1 MLMLHGSWIWTFWKA
16 KVINT
21 ITGSLEH
28 ECELM
33 LILFKT
39 VNTKDWWSFFHHVK
53 VMSVFTEKD
62 KGIQICEKRTLM
74 YKLMNGYMHLN
85 KSTKR
90 NLMVWSTFSN
100 FRNAV
105 CITKTLECRQ
115 QMNVFSLSRDSLI
128 SLNLI
133 SVHTMEKY
141 NIFSRGLQWPAKNCW
156 MSTAHQWHFLDQNFL
171 NHFLF
176 EGLTITCNEIQELLD
191 GTARQWRFLLSDS
204 QSNARVGGI
213 RISPT
218 GDQN

>member
-1 MLMLHGSWIWTFWKA
+1 
-16 KVINT
+16 
-21 ITGSLEH
+21 
-28 ECELM
+28 M

-133 SVHTMEKY
+133 SVAYIQWKNTIFFRGAY
-141 NIFSRGLQWPAKNCW
+141 NDLQRTVGWAPLINDIFLIRIFSAILFSRGLQ
-156 MSTAHQWHFLDQNFL
+156 
-171 NHFLF
+171 
-176 EGLTITCNEIQELLD
+176 
-191 GTARQWRFLLSDS
+191 
-204 QSNARVGGI
+204 
-213 RISPT
+213 
-218 GDQN
+218 